1 MTKKKNSQNL
11 LNYESICSSISLE
24 KFEIFLKYLFK
35 SLMNAENEI
44 ISRDTFYKLFPKFPY
59 FAKKKLYEFFTKKNE
74 EGKKILNSNDLI
86 KNLIKIIYG
95 NKNER
100 IEIFSQFFN
109 FNKDNM
115 IYYEDI
121 RLFYYHL
128 YLFSYQESFYFID
141 NCLEIIF
148 KESKK
153 IKISYFINFIQK
165 INSDLFFLFYFS
177 INNFFFGKNDMIF
190 FNKNIEEFVNIKDED
205 NSSSTKDEDSSSSKK
220 DEIEIDI
227 IEPTKE
233 LFDYINQN
241 YDLNLEYNEEEEC
254 DELESLK
261 LFEDDFIKCRESF
274 TTNSSDDNNNSNS
287 RNMNLRKSCNI
298 MIHINK
304 KKNLLIPRL
313 STELKFS
320 KTDIKFD
327 ERKSE
332 NSFSPKRRSSIFS
345 FDNNVKKEDFS
356 NIIMILNNEK
366 IKNCDLN
373 FCDNYLFIK
382 YKNEN
387 KKDFLIIPLAYSFP
401 TKNKEN
407 NEKNIFEAGINSQIF
422 DNEKSFIFQ
431 FPTNSK
437 RNTFYN
443 ELKILSNYS
452 DIKDKYNLID
462 QIGKGGFG
470 QIYLALKKIDKLN
483 SIIYDPNENIKQE
496 KYAIKI
502 INKSKIKQKHN
513 LTIYRNEIEI
523 SKILQVINHPNIIKI
538 YDILED
544 IDNVYLIMEYC
555 PLNIIEPINFNIKK
569 KYSYIKQI
577 INGVNF
583 LHNLGI
589 IHRDIK
595 PENILCGNDGNF
607 KIIDFGFSDL
617 FSTFEKKKE
626 ALGSYGYFP
635 PEMILNKRYNLNID
649 FWNIGIICFY
659 FLFKFFPFGKS
670 SEIGDIKQFDVNKFV
685 KEYHFENEKY
695 SFFIEKIKEIIYSC
709 LNFDINQRGKD
720 LKDIINE

>member
-1 MTKKKNSQNL
+1 MTKKKNSENL
-11 LNYESICSSISLE
+11 LNYESICSSISLG

-35 SLMNAENEI
+35 SLMNDENEK
-44 ISRDTFYKLFPKFPY
+44 ISRDTFYKLFSKFPY
-59 FAKKKLYEFFTKKNE
+59 FAKKKLYEYFIDKKE
-74 EGKKILNSNDLI
+74 EGKKFLNSNDLI
-86 KNLIKIIYG
+86 NNIIKIIYG
-95 NKNER
+95 NEKEK

-109 FNKDNM
+109 FNKDNK
-115 IYYEDI
+115 IYYEDL

-128 YLFSYQESFYFID
+128 YLFSFQETFNFIE
-141 NCLEIIF
+141 NCLTIIF
-148 KESKK
+148 KDSKK
-153 IKISYFINFIQK
+153 INILDFINFTK
-165 INSDLFFLFYFS
+165 NINSDLYYLFYFS
-177 INNFFFGKNDMIF
+177 INKLFFGNNDMIF
-190 FNKNIEEFVNIKDED
+190 FNKKLKEFSNEKDEE
-205 NSSSTKDEDSSSSKK
+205 NLSLSNDET
-220 DEIEIDI
+220 EI

-233 LFDYINQN
+233 LFDYINLN
-241 YDLNLEYNEEEEC
+241 YDLNLEYNEEEEY

-261 LFEDDFIKCRESF
+261 LFEDDFIKCRESI
-274 TTNSSDDNNNSNS
+274 TTNCSDDINNSLKKIHP
-287 RNMNLRKSCNI
+287 RNSCNI
-298 MIHINK
+298 IIHQNQ

-313 STELKFS
+313 STEFKFC

-332 NSFSPKRRSSIFS
+332 NSFSPQRRNSLFS
-345 FDNNVKKEDFS
+345 FHNTVKKENFS

-373 FCDNYLFIK
+373 FSDNYLFIK
-382 YKNEN
+382 YNIDNKNN
-387 KKDFLIIPLAYSFP
+387 CLIIPLAYSFP
-401 TKNKEN
+401 TKKIEN
-407 NEKNIFEAGINSQIF
+407 NENIFEAGINSQIF

-470 QIYLALKKIDKLN
+470 QTYLAIKKIDKSF
-483 SIIYDPNENIKQE
+483 SIIYEPNENIKTE

-502 INKSKIKQKHN
+502 INKSKIKTKHN

-538 YDILED
+538 YDVLED
-544 IDNVYLIMEYC
+544 IDDVYIIMEYC
-555 PLNIIEPINFNIKK
+555 PINIEEPINFNLKK

-635 PEMILNKRYNLNID
+635 PEMLLNKKYNLNID
-649 FWNIGIICFY
+649 FWSIGIISFY
-659 FLFKFFPFGKS
+659 FLFKYFPFGECS
-670 SEIGDIKQFDVNKFV
+670 NINDIKNFDVNKFV

-695 SFFIEKIKEIIYSC
+695 SFYFDKMKEIIFSC
-709 LNFDINQRGKD
+709 LNFNIYQRGKH
-720 LKDIINE
+720 LNKIIND

>member
-1 MTKKKNSQNL
+1 MTKKKNSENL
-11 LNYESICSSISLE
+11 LNYESICSSISLD

-35 SLMNAENEI
+35 SLMNDENEK
-44 ISRDTFYKLFPKFPY
+44 ISRDTFYKLFSKFPY
-59 FAKKKLYEFFTKKNE
+59 FAKKKLYEYFIDKKE
-74 EGKKILNSNDLI
+74 EGKKFLNSNDLI
-86 KNLIKIIYG
+86 NNIIKIIYG
-95 NKNER
+95 NEKEK

-109 FNKDNM
+109 FNKDNK
-115 IYYEDI
+115 IYYEDL

-128 YLFSYQESFYFID
+128 YLFSFQETFNFIE
-141 NCLEIIF
+141 NCLTIIF
-148 KESKK
+148 KDSKK
-153 IKISYFINFIQK
+153 INILDFINFTK
-165 INSDLFFLFYFS
+165 NINSDLYYLFYFS
-177 INNFFFGKNDMIF
+177 INKLFFGNNDMIF
-190 FNKNIEEFVNIKDED
+190 FNKKLKEFSNEKDEE
-205 NSSSTKDEDSSSSKK
+205 NLSLSNDET
-220 DEIEIDI
+220 EI

-233 LFDYINQN
+233 LFDYINLN
-241 YDLNLEYNEEEEC
+241 YDLNLEYNEEEEY

-261 LFEDDFIKCRESF
+261 LFEDDFIKCRESI
-274 TTNSSDDNNNSNS
+274 TTNCSDDINNSLKKIHP
-287 RNMNLRKSCNI
+287 RNSCNI
-298 MIHINK
+298 IIHQNQ

-313 STELKFS
+313 STEFKFC

-332 NSFSPKRRSSIFS
+332 NSFSPQRRNSLFS
-345 FDNNVKKEDFS
+345 FHNTVKKENFS

-373 FCDNYLFIK
+373 FSDNYLFIK
-382 YKNEN
+382 YNIDNKNN
-387 KKDFLIIPLAYSFP
+387 CLIIPLAYSFP
-401 TKNKEN
+401 TKKIEN
-407 NEKNIFEAGINSQIF
+407 NENIFEAGINSQIF
-422 DNEKSFIFQ
+422 DNEKSFIFL

-437 RNTFYN
+437 RNIFYN
-443 ELKILSNYS
+443 ILKILSNYS
-452 DIKDKYNLID
+452 DIKEKYNLID

-470 QIYLALKKIDKLN
+470 QTYLAIKKIDKSF
-483 SIIYDPNENIKQE
+483 SIIYEPNENIKTE

-502 INKSKIKQKHN
+502 INKSKIKTKHN

-538 YDILED
+538 YDVLED
-544 IDNVYLIMEYC
+544 IDDVYIIMEYC
-555 PLNIIEPINFNIKK
+555 PINIEEPINFNLKK

-695 SFFIEKIKEIIYSC
+695 SFYFDKMKEIIFSC
-709 LNFDINQRGKD
+709 LNFNIYQRGKH
-720 LKDIINE
+720 LNKIIND

>member
-1 MTKKKNSQNL
+1 M
-11 LNYESICSSISLE
+11 
-24 KFEIFLKYLFK
+24 FLKYLFK
-35 SLMNAENEI
+35 SLMNAENDT
-44 ISRDTFYKLFPKFPY
+44 ISRDAFYKLFPKFPY
-59 FAKKKLYEFFTKKNE
+59 FAKKKLYEFFIKKND
-74 EGKKILNSNDLI
+74 EGKKFLNSNDLI
-86 KNLIKIIYG
+86 NNLIKIIYG

-128 YLFSYQESFYFID
+128 YLFSYQESFGFID

-153 IKISYFINFIQK
+153 IKISYFINFLTK

-177 INNFFFGKNDMIF
+177 INNFFFGKKDMIF
-190 FNKNIEEFVNIKDED
+190 FNKKIEEFLNEKDEV
-205 NSSSTKDEDSSSSKK
+205 NSFSSK

-241 YDLNLEYNEEEEC
+241 YDLNLEYNEEEEY

-261 LFEDDFIKCRESF
+261 LFEDDFIKCRESI
-274 TTNSSDDNNNSNS
+274 TTNSSDSNSNY
-287 RNMNLRKSCNI
+287 NITNINLRNSCNI
-298 MIHINK
+298 IIHQNK
-304 KKNLLIPRL
+304 KKNVLISRL

-332 NSFSPKRRSSIFS
+332 NSFSPKRRSSLFS
-345 FDNNVKKEDFS
+345 FDNNVKKEDFT

-366 IKNCDLN
+366 IKNCELN

-407 NEKNIFEAGINSQIF
+407 NEKSIFEAGINSQIF

-443 ELKILSNYS
+443 ELKTLSNYS

-470 QIYLALKKIDKLN
+470 QIYLALKKVDKLT
-483 SIIYDPNENIKQE
+483 SIIYEPNENIIKQE
-496 KYAIKI
+496 KFAIKI

-544 IDNVYLIMEYC
+544 IDNVYIIMEYC
-555 PLNIIEPINFNIKK
+555 SFNIIEPFNCSIKK

-595 PENILCGNDGNF
+595 PENILTGNDGYF

-617 FSTFEKKKE
+617 FSSFEKQKE
-626 ALGSYGYFP
+626 ALGSYGFFP
-635 PEMILNKRYNLNID
+635 PEMLLNKRYNLNID
-649 FWNIGIICFY
+649 YWNIGIISFY
-659 FLFKFFPFGKS
+659 FLFKYYPFGNC
-670 SEIGDIKQFDVNKFV
+670 SEIQDIQKFDVNKFV
-685 KEYHFENEKY
+685 KEYYFENEKY
-695 SFFIEKIKEIIYSC
+695 SYYIDKIKEIIFSC
-709 LNFDINQRGKD
+709 LNIDINQRGKN
-720 LKDIINE
+720 LKEIIND

>member
-1 MTKKKNSQNL
+1 
-11 LNYESICSSISLE
+11 
-24 KFEIFLKYLFK
+24 
-35 SLMNAENEI
+35 
-44 ISRDTFYKLFPKFPY
+44 
-59 FAKKKLYEFFTKKNE
+59 
-74 EGKKILNSNDLI
+74 
-86 KNLIKIIYG
+86 
-95 NKNER
+95 
-100 IEIFSQFFN
+100 
-109 FNKDNM
+109 
-115 IYYEDI
+115 
-121 RLFYYHL
+121 
-128 YLFSYQESFYFID
+128 
-141 NCLEIIF
+141 
-148 KESKK
+148 
-153 IKISYFINFIQK
+153 
-165 INSDLFFLFYFS
+165 
-177 INNFFFGKNDMIF
+177 MIF
-190 FNKNIEEFVNIKDED
+190 FNKKIEEFLNEKDEV
-205 NSSSTKDEDSSSSKK
+205 NSFSSK

-241 YDLNLEYNEEEEC
+241 YDLNLEYNEEEEY

-261 LFEDDFIKCRESF
+261 LFEDDFIKCRESI
-274 TTNSSDDNNNSNS
+274 TTNSSDSNSNY
-287 RNMNLRKSCNI
+287 NITNINLRNSCNI
-298 MIHINK
+298 IIHQNK
-304 KKNLLIPRL
+304 KKNVLISRL

-332 NSFSPKRRSSIFS
+332 NSFSPKRRSSLFS
-345 FDNNVKKEDFS
+345 FDNNVKKEDFT

-366 IKNCDLN
+366 IKNCELN

-407 NEKNIFEAGINSQIF
+407 NEKSIFEAGINSQIF

-443 ELKILSNYS
+443 ELKTLSNYS

-470 QIYLALKKIDKLN
+470 QIYLALKKVDKLT
-483 SIIYDPNENIKQE
+483 SIIYEPNENIIKQE
-496 KYAIKI
+496 KFAIKI

-523 SKILQVINHPNIIKI
+523 SKIIQVINHPNIIKI

-544 IDNVYLIMEYC
+544 IDNVYIIMEYC
-555 PLNIIEPINFNIKK
+555 SFNIIEPFNCSIKK

-595 PENILCGNDGNF
+595 PENILTGNDGYF

-617 FSTFEKKKE
+617 FSSFEKQKE
-626 ALGSYGYFP
+626 ALGSYGFFP
-635 PEMILNKRYNLNID
+635 PEMLLNKRYNINID
-649 FWNIGIICFY
+649 YWNIGIISFY
-659 FLFKFFPFGKS
+659 FLFKYYPFGKC
-670 SEIGDIKQFDVNKFV
+670 SEIQDIQKFDVNKFV
-685 KEYHFENEKY
+685 KEYYFENEKY
-695 SFFIEKIKEIIYSC
+695 SYYIDKIKEIIFSC
-709 LNFDINQRGKD
+709 LNIDINQRGKN
-720 LKDIINE
+720 LKEIIND

>member
-1 MTKKKNSQNL
+1 M
-11 LNYESICSSISLE
+11 
-24 KFEIFLKYLFK
+24 FLKYLFK
-35 SLMNAENEI
+35 SLMNAENDT
-44 ISRDTFYKLFPKFPY
+44 ISRDSFYKLFPKFPY
-59 FAKKKLYEFFTKKNE
+59 FAKKKLYEFFIKKND
-74 EGKKILNSNDLI
+74 EGKKFLNSNDLI
-86 KNLIKIIYG
+86 NNLIKIIYG

-128 YLFSYQESFYFID
+128 YLFSYQESFGFID

-153 IKISYFINFIQK
+153 IKISYFINFLTK

-177 INNFFFGKNDMIF
+177 INNFFFGKKDMIF
-190 FNKNIEEFVNIKDED
+190 FNKKIEEFLNEKDEV
-205 NSSSTKDEDSSSSKK
+205 NSFSSK

-241 YDLNLEYNEEEEC
+241 YDLNLEYNEEEEY

-261 LFEDDFIKCRESF
+261 LFEDDFIKCRESI
-274 TTNSSDDNNNSNS
+274 TTNSSDSNSNY
-287 RNMNLRKSCNI
+287 NITNINLRNSCNI
-298 MIHINK
+298 IIHQNK
-304 KKNLLIPRL
+304 KKNVLISRL

-332 NSFSPKRRSSIFS
+332 NSFSPKRRSSLFS
-345 FDNNVKKEDFS
+345 FDNNVKKEDFT

-366 IKNCDLN
+366 IKNCELN

-407 NEKNIFEAGINSQIF
+407 NEKSIFEAGINSQIF

-443 ELKILSNYS
+443 ELKTLSNYS

-470 QIYLALKKIDKLN
+470 QIYLALKKVDKLT
-483 SIIYDPNENIKQE
+483 SIIYEPNENIIKQE
-496 KYAIKI
+496 KFAIKI

-544 IDNVYLIMEYC
+544 IDNVYIIMEYC
-555 PLNIIEPINFNIKK
+555 SFNIIEPFNCSIKK

-595 PENILCGNDGNF
+595 PENILTGNDGYF

-617 FSTFEKKKE
+617 FSSFEKQKE
-626 ALGSYGYFP
+626 ALGSYGFFP
-635 PEMILNKRYNLNID
+635 PEMLLNKRYNLNID
-649 FWNIGIICFY
+649 YWNIGIISFY
-659 FLFKFFPFGKS
+659 FLFKYYPFGNC
-670 SEIGDIKQFDVNKFV
+670 SEIQDIQKFDVNKFV
-685 KEYHFENEKY
+685 KEYYFENEKY
-695 SFFIEKIKEIIYSC
+695 SYYIDKIKEIIFSC
-709 LNFDINQRGKD
+709 LNIDINQRGKN
-720 LKDIINE
+720 LKDIIND

>member
-1 MTKKKNSQNL
+1 
-11 LNYESICSSISLE
+11 
-24 KFEIFLKYLFK
+24 
-35 SLMNAENEI
+35 MNAENDT
-44 ISRDTFYKLFPKFPY
+44 ISRDSFYKLFPKFPY
-59 FAKKKLYEFFTKKNE
+59 FAKKKLYEFFIKKND
-74 EGKKILNSNDLI
+74 EGKKFLNSNDLI
-86 KNLIKIIYG
+86 NNLIKIIYG

-128 YLFSYQESFYFID
+128 YLFSYQESFGFID

-153 IKISYFINFIQK
+153 IKISYFINFLTK

-177 INNFFFGKNDMIF
+177 INNFFFGKKDMIF
-190 FNKNIEEFVNIKDED
+190 FNKTIEEFLNEKDEV
-205 NSSSTKDEDSSSSKK
+205 NSFSSK

-241 YDLNLEYNEEEEC
+241 YDLNLEYNEEEEY

-261 LFEDDFIKCRESF
+261 LFEDDFIKCRESI
-274 TTNSSDDNNNSNS
+274 TTNSSDSNSNY
-287 RNMNLRKSCNI
+287 NITNINLRNSCNI
-298 MIHINK
+298 IIHQNK
-304 KKNLLIPRL
+304 KKNVLISRL

-332 NSFSPKRRSSIFS
+332 NSFSPKRRSSLFS
-345 FDNNVKKEDFS
+345 FDNNVKKEDFT

-366 IKNCDLN
+366 IKNCELN

-407 NEKNIFEAGINSQIF
+407 NEKSIFEAGINSQIF

-443 ELKILSNYS
+443 ELKTLSNYS

-470 QIYLALKKIDKLN
+470 QIYLALKKVDKLT
-483 SIIYDPNENIKQE
+483 SIIYEPNENIIKQE
-496 KYAIKI
+496 KFAIKI

-523 SKILQVINHPNIIKI
+523 SKIIQVINHPNIIKI

-544 IDNVYLIMEYC
+544 IDNVYIIMEYC
-555 PLNIIEPINFNIKK
+555 SFNIIEPFNCSIKK

-595 PENILCGNDGNF
+595 PENILTGNDGYF

-617 FSTFEKKKE
+617 FSSFEKQKE
-626 ALGSYGYFP
+626 ALGSYGFFP
-635 PEMILNKRYNLNID
+635 PEMLLNKRYNINID
-649 FWNIGIICFY
+649 YWNIGIISFY
-659 FLFKFFPFGKS
+659 FLFKYYPFGNC
-670 SEIGDIKQFDVNKFV
+670 SEIQDIQKFDVNKFV
-685 KEYHFENEKY
+685 KEYYFENEKY
-695 SFFIEKIKEIIYSC
+695 SYYIDKIKEIIFSC
-709 LNFDINQRGKD
+709 LNIDINQRGKN
-720 LKDIINE
+720 LKEIIND